1 MRLNKGLKIMK
12 TFICKIPPN
21 LPLPS
26 GSASGSWGPPARR
39 ETALGRRPKGGA
51 AVQSR
56 ITHFKPGIGT
66 LAPDGIILLRQF
78 IKSPLFPPA
87 YRQAGFAKGGNCYSP
102 LWPPAHR
109 ASLRGMSPSGAEPDP
124 EGKEGLACLLPVC
137 RSLGAGRK
145 PRRRQ
150 GEIF

>member
-1 MRLNKGLKIMK
+1 MTFLPMGFGLVLLQALTLTWLYLVIKGLKTMK

-21 LPLPS
+21 LPL
-26 GSASGSWGPPARR
+26 
-39 ETALGRRPKGGA
+39 PKGGA

-66 LAPDGIILLRQF
+66 LAPDGIT
-78 IKSPLFPPA
+78 
-87 YRQAGFAKGGNCYSP
+87 P

-124 EGKEGLACLLPVC
+124 EGKEGPACLLPVC

>member
-78 IKSPLFPPA
+78 IKSPLFPLC
-87 YRQAGFAKGGNCYSP
+87 Q
-102 LWPPAHR
+102 
-109 ASLRGMSPSGAEPDP
+109 RGKLLSPS
-124 EGKEGLACLLPVC
+124 LAK
-137 RSLGAGRK
+137 RGS
-145 PRRRQ
+145 PRGVGNLTPQ
-150 GEIF
+150 GEGRFSNDYVNSILRPFIKG

>member
-1 MRLNKGLKIMK
+1 MK

-78 IKSPLFPPA
+78 IKSPLFPLCQRGKLLFPSLAKRGQPA
-87 YRQAGFAKGGNCYSP
+87 CCLSAEALAQAESLGGGRGRFSNDYVNSI
-102 LWPPAHR
+102 LRLSIRSIPAR
-109 ASLRGMSPSGAEPDP
+109 FPVAIS
-124 EGKEGLACLLPVC
+124 PVC
-137 RSLGAGRK
+137 
-145 PRRRQ
+145 
-150 GEIF
+150 